1 MKTLTKTQVRIL
13 ATIKL
18 YTDKSKPKPPTITSK
33 IIQKELGNLSQGTI
47 SSTLNSLEHTHAMVI
62 SVPVDD
68 LARVIYVHKKAP
80 GSVRK
85 YYITDLGNKTM
96 NKYLQIAA
104 VYDRPS
110 LYEKLF
116 GTVNKP
122 MRTAE
127 HKFA

>member
-1 MKTLTKTQVRIL
+1 MKVLTTTQVRIL

-18 YTDKSKPKPPTITSK
+18 YSDKANPKPPTVTSR
-33 IIQKELGNLSQGTI
+33 IIKKELGDLTQGTI

-68 LARVIYVHKKAP
+68 LSRVIYVHKKAP

-96 NKYLQIAA
+96 NRYLLLQAKR
-104 VYDRPS
+104 DRATI
-110 LYEKLF
+110 YEKLF
-116 GTVNKP
+116 GTANKP

-127 HKFA
+127 HNFA